1 MAEAR
6 MIRIAEL
13 EFDDYN
19 EEELARHAI
28 TPQEVLQ
35 ILQNRFTVRRNKK
48 SGSGER
54 QLIGDTNGG
63 RTLTIVLATTHVPER
78 WRPITGW
85 DSTEPERRA
94 IHG

>member
-1 MAEAR
+1 MR
-6 MIRIAEL
+6 LVEL

-28 TPQEVLQ
+28 SPREVVQ
-35 ILQNRFTVRRNKK
+35 ILDNRYTVRRNKK
-48 SGSGER
+48 DATGSK
-54 QLIGDTNGG
+54 QLIGETDGG
-63 RTLTIVLATTHVPER
+63 RVLTLILVETAVEGR

-94 IHG
+94 L